1 MISVF
6 WPVQGQLIKN
16 VLPKTEEVDRVFLTA
31 KNTKVRKEVH
41 GEYLMKSSEG
51 ALCNSQGFQPLD

>member
-51 ALCNSQGFQPLD
+51 ALCNSHG